1 MESTTILNNEQMIDL
16 VAQVFLE
23 HIPFNQ
29 VIGMSLGKYS
39 AEKVELLFSRRDELI
54 GNKMQN
60 ILHGGVTSSV
70 LDTVG
75 GLFAVRSVF
84 ENLEEC
90 TFEVF
95 QKKFSKIGTID
106 LRVDFLRPGRGEHFT
121 ASASLLRSG
130 NKVAVCRMELRNEN
144 QDVIAV
150 GTGTYLV
157 G

>member
-1 MESTTILNNEQMIDL
+1 
-16 VAQVFLE
+16 
-23 HIPFNQ
+23 
-29 VIGMSLGKYS
+29 MSRNGH
-39 AEKVELLFSRRDELI
+39 FSPAHFSGL
-54 GNKMQN
+54 
-60 ILHGGVTSSV
+60 

-106 LRVDFLRPGRGEHFT
+106 LRVDFLRPGRGEHFI

-144 QDVIAV
+144 QDVIA
-150 GTGTYLV
+150 GA
-157 G
+157 

>member
-29 VIGMSLGKYS
+29 VIGMSLGRYS

>member
-1 MESTTILNNEQMIDL
+1 MESTTILNNNQMLDL

-29 VIGMSLGKYS
+29 VIGMSLGVYS
-39 AEKVELLFSRRDELI
+39 PEKVELLFSRRDELI

-75 GLFAVRSVF
+75 GLFAVRSIF
-84 ENLEEC
+84 ENLDEC

-130 NKVAVCRMELRNEN
+130 NKVAVCRMELHNEN

>member
-1 MESTTILNNEQMIDL
+1 MESTATLNNQQMMDL
-16 VAQVFLE
+16 VAQIFLD
-23 HIPFNQ
+23 HIPFNK
-29 VIGMSLGKYS
+29 VIGMSIGTYS
-39 AEKVELLFSRRDELI
+39 NKKVELLFSRRDELI

-84 ENLEEC
+84 ENLDEC

-95 QKKFSKIGTID
+95 QNKFSKIGTID

-144 QDVIAV
+144 QDIIAV

>member
-1 MESTTILNNEQMIDL
+1 MESTTILNNTQMIDL

-95 QKKFSKIGTID
+95 QEKFSKIGTID
-106 LRVDFLRPGRGEHFT
+106 LRVDFLRPGRGEYFT

-130 NKVAVCRMELRNEN
+130 NKVAVCRMELHNEN